1 MNCNDQNK
9 GEEYTLSENSNR
21 TNDQRKGA
29 GRIQGG
35 GAMVLVAPPCWL
47 HGVL

>member
-9 GEEYTLSENSNR
+9 GGEYTLSENSNR

-29 GRIQGG
+29 QGG
-35 GAMVLVAPPCWL
+35 YRGGPMVLVTPPCWL
-47 HGVL
+47 HWVL